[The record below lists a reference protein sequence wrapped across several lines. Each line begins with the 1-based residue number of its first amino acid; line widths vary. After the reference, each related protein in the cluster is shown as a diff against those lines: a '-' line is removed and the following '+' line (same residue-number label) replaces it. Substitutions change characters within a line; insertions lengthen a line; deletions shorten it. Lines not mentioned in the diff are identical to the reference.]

1 MINWLAF
8 LIVFISALLAAVAV
22 VGLYALGLRLLVSA
36 GRAPLVA
43 PAEFTDAITV
53 MSEKKRLREEKR
65 REKAVRKNPL
75 SPAQRTVARIGAYA
89 CFVGC
94 IAAVVYGIY
103 LIVPIFH

>member
-1 MINWLAF
+1 MIDWLAF
-8 LIVFISALLAAVAV
+8 LVVFVSALLAAVIV

-65 REKAVRKNPL
+65 VEKAVKKNPL
-75 SPAQRTVARIGAYA
+75 TPAQRTVARIGAYV
-89 CFVGC
+89 CFAGC
-94 IAAVVYGIY
+94 AAAVLYGIY
-103 LIVPIFH
+103 LIVPLFH

>member
-1 MINWLAF
+1 MIDWLAF
-8 LIVFISALLAAVAV
+8 LIVFITALVAAVVV

-65 REKAVRKNPL
+65 VEKATRKNPL
-75 SPAQRTVARIGAYA
+75 SPAQRRAALVAAYA
-89 CFVGC
+89 CFAC
-94 IAAVVYGIY
+94 CSAAVVYGIY
-103 LIVPIFH
+103 LIVPLLH